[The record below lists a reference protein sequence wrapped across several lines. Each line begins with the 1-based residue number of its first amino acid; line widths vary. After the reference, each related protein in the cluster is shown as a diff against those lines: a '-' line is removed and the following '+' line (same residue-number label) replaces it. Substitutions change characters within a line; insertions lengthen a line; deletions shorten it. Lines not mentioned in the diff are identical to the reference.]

1 MVMLLSSIRLL
12 FLDFLDNV
20 FLSLENHQ
28 ISERLLVLSNMNF
41 LLGLISVLLMPIA
54 FSTHPAVYRTP
65 SSKRPSPT
73 SSLRRRRWSSKS
85 STRLAPVSYLA
96 WTSSPM
102 AASSFPPT
110 VVASF
115 SPLPTFPPNLDDS
128 CNLNTNHVLLQFRGG
143 FSFWDERLSLISCDG
158 FVGLILLHY
167 YT

>member
-1 MVMLLSSIRLL
+1 MFFS
-12 FLDFLDNV
+12 FLRIIIL
-20 FLSLENHQ
+20 
-28 ISERLLVLSNMNF
+28 ERLLVLSSMNY

-102 AASSFPPT
+102 VASSFPPS
-110 VVASF
+110 VVSF
-115 SPLPTFPPNLDDS
+115 SHLSTLPPNLDDT
-128 CNLNTNHVLLQFRGG
+128 CNPNTNHVLVQFRGG
-143 FSFWDERLSLISCDG
+143 FSFWDVSLIIYRWFCGSDS
-158 FVGLILLHY
+158 LALLHVI
-167 YT
+167 